1 MSAADRRF
9 FHYVSS
15 FPLGREACLEAG
27 LPDVSD
33 DVHEME
39 MAAAFEVYTVL
50 ATQGGLIGV
59 LQTAANWYAQMML
72 DDDDAAE
79 FVEAVTVGISQA
91 AVGAVALALKKG
103 LIHVV

>member
-15 FPLGREACLEAG
+15 FPTGREACLDAG

-39 MAAAFEVYTVL
+39 MAAAFEAYTVL
-50 ATQGGLIGV
+50 STQGGLISV
-59 LQTAANWYAQMML
+59 LQTASSWYSQMMF
-72 DDDDAAE
+72 DDDPESAA
-79 FVEAVTVGISQA
+79 AVSFGIAQA